1 MKKICKEILIVMAS
15 LTLSGCGLL
24 IPGKGDQQQPTS
36 EPVVSETQSQDPVD
50 DAAPADDSVSQE
62 KLTDDQALEAIRDYC
77 ISGNPDLEKMVN
89 EGEYPTYWEVVSS
102 DDKEIVVLYRS
113 YTAALTRY
121 YIDRE
126 SGETYVT
133 EQVPGIIDEEQRTD
147 ETLNVYDLIANGGK

>member
-1 MKKICKEILIVMAS
+1 MKKICKEILIIMTALS
-15 LTLSGCGLL
+15 LSGCGLL
-24 IPGKGDQQQPTS
+24 IPG
-36 EPVVSETQSQDPVD
+36 
-50 DAAPADDSVSQE
+50 